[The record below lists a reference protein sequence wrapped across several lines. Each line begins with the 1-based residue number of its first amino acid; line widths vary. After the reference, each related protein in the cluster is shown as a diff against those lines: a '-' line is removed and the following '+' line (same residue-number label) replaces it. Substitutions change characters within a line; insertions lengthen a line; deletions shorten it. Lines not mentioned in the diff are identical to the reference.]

1 MNNRIEKLTKEME
14 RLRNASKIASMP
26 FDKKIRE
33 IDELLWAEK
42 VKLAE
47 KNVGKCYVYERNCYS
62 CPETDADYWNT
73 FFKVTSLHKA
83 VDKDD
88 FDYYCVLKIEKDSR
102 GNIEIKQYK
111 EGISSYRFD
120 DRSHKEIKPKE
131 FNKVFN
137 RLLAELGGAGK

>member
-1 MNNRIEKLTKEME
+1 MTKIEKLEKEMK
-14 RLRNASKIASMP
+14 RLRKASAMASAP

-62 CPETDADYWNT
+62 CPKTDADYWNT

-88 FDYYCVLKIEKDSR
+88 FDYYCVLEIEKDSC

-111 EGISSYRFD
+111 EEISFYRFD
-120 DRSHKEIKPKE
+120 NRSHKEINPKE